1 MGLHPVT
8 RNSVSDQ
15 VIAQMKENIEKGIW
29 KPEERLPG
37 ELQLCEI
44 FGTSRVTVRNAL
56 QKLAG
61 EGLIETRVGDGS
73 YVRKYSLSD
82 AMSRMNIPGRL
93 TEQEFQ
99 ELLEFRCV
107 MEGPLC
113 ELAVSRMTEDD
124 LERLCQSYEA
134 MLSAQ
139 QDEIAFANADVS
151 FHTILA
157 SCCGNQTLEAAYRMI
172 CTNLSRIMKDIVHQ
186 RGKASGLKYHKAI
199 LDAAKAHDALKARTA
214 MEQHMQEMAEELL
227 GASARP
233 VK

>member
-8 RNSVSDQ
+8 RSSMSDQ
-15 VIAQMKENIEKGIW
+15 VIAQMKENIENGIW

-82 AMSRMNIPGRL
+82 AMSRMNIPGSL
-93 TEQEFQ
+93 TEQEFR

-113 ELAVSRMTEDD
+113 ELAVSRMTEEELNLLSQNYD
-124 LERLCQSYEA
+124 A
-134 MLSAQ
+134 MVLAS
-139 QDEIAFANADVS
+139 QDEAAFAAADVS
-151 FHTILA
+151 FHTTLA

-172 CTNLSRIMKDIVHQ
+172 CSNLSRVMKDIVHQ

-199 LDAAKAHDALKARTA
+199 LDAAKAHNAKGARAA
-214 MEQHMQEMAEELL
+214 MERHMQEMAEELL
-227 GASARP
+227 RTAP
-233 VK
+233 D

>member
-8 RNSVSDQ
+8 RNSVSEQ

-37 ELQLCEI
+37 EMQLCEI

-73 YVRKYSLSD
+73 YVRRYSLSD
-82 AMSRMNIPGRL
+82 AMSHINILGSL
-93 TEQEFQ
+93 STQEFQ

-113 ELAVSRMTEDD
+113 ELAVMRMNEEE
-124 LERLCQSYEA
+124 LGRLCESYDA
-134 MLSAQ
+134 MVASKH
-139 QDEIAFANADVS
+139 DVEAFAAADVS
-151 FHTILA
+151 FHMILA
-157 SCCGNQTLEAAYRMI
+157 SCCGNQILESAYQMI
-172 CTNLSRIMKDIVHQ
+172 CANLSRVMKDIVHK
-186 RGKASGLKYHKAI
+186 RGKDSGLKYHKAI
-199 LDAAKAHDALKARTA
+199 LDAAKAHDAAGARA
-214 MEQHMQEMAEELL
+214 VMEQHMHEMAEDML
-227 GASARP
+227 SA
-233 VK
+233 VSA